1 MPPQQT
7 CICLTHPV
15 YAKCENGCVFVT
27 TKPQSII
34 ATAVQWNTP
43 TCRCSSTQR
52 FVSWYSPVVAK
63 VWIKTQRRVEKGQK
77 MDHAEAI
84 QTGVLDFQR
93 HHCLSVCTVDT
104 CEKSRLLT
112 LKTNL
117 ATCCQKSS
125 HNQYFFHTLFEAWVT
140 SCSPKSDL
148 GHAIKV
154 WELSD

>member
-7 CICLTHPV
+7 CICLSTQSASTHSV
-15 YAKCENGCVFVT
+15 YAKCENGCVFVK

-34 ATAVQWNTP
+34 TTVLQRNRP
-43 TCRCSSTQR
+43 IYRCSSTQR
-52 FVSWYSPVVAK
+52 LVSWYSPVVAK

-84 QTGVLDFQR
+84 QTGVLDFQCY
-93 HHCLSVCTVDT
+93 HCLSVCSVDT

-125 HNQYFFHTLFEAWVT
+125 HNQYFLIRCLRLGSRLVHQSQIWVV
-140 SCSPKSDL
+140 L
-148 GHAIKV
+148 
-154 WELSD
+154 